1 MIKMDNSKTVLNTDV
16 YLSLGVFFIA
26 AFGYFC
32 FVANYILFFQETQ
45 SLFIFSREYL
55 HQYLLKPG
63 GPLEYTARFLTQ
75 FYAGKFPG
83 SMILSLVLTLPGII
97 LYKINKRL
105 IPAVSFSLL
114 FLLIPSC
121 LMLLMQV
128 NYYHLIEYN
137 LGFVL
142 ILLYYYFSVW
152 SVKTYQRLF
161 VIILFP
167 LFYYLAGAYA
177 LIFACMYIVHHLL
190 VEKGKQ
196 KYIYISILLIIAA
209 VSFLIFWKIIFLQP
223 VEHILF
229 FPLPVLENTAYKV
242 TFFILTGYLV
252 FYPLICRFASNG
264 KIRIL
269 NKRSYS
275 LISIILIFAVT
286 IFLLFNIYNPQTARV
301 VELEKI
307 GRASCRERV

>member
-63 GPLEYTARFLTQ
+63 GPLEYAARFLTQ

-152 SVKTYQRLF
+152 SVKTYQRLL

-167 LFYYLAGAYA
+167 LFYYMAGAYA
-177 LIFACMYIVHHLL
+177 LFFTGMYVVYNLFL
-190 VEKGKQ
+190 EKGKQ
-196 KYIYISILLIIAA
+196 KYIYISLLLIVAA
-209 VSFLIFWKIIFLQP
+209 VSFLIFWKILFLQP
-223 VEHILF
+223 VENILL
-229 FPLPVLENTAYKV
+229 FPLPVLENTAYKA
-242 TFFILTGYLV
+242 TFFILTAYLV
-252 FYPLICRFASNG
+252 FYPLTCRIAVSG
-264 KIRIL
+264 KIRML
-269 NKRSYS
+269 NKRFYS
-275 LISIILIFAVT
+275 LVSTILLFAVT
-286 IFLLFNIYNPQTARV
+286 IFLLLKLYNPQTARV
-301 VELEKI
+301 VELEKLI
-307 GRASCRERV
+307 FGEK